1 MWQLGTWNR
10 VSLTVSWDRP
20 TLFLLQF
27 KRQVSLIKASTRT
40 PLSSNKTVQEK
51 ALWIICFPLKGI
63 DVWIS
68 EEIHV
73 SKCLHL

>member
-27 KRQVSLIKASTRT
+27 KRQVSLIKASTWT